1 MDKLLKIIVLGFL
14 ALVVLSVL
22 GFFAFVGV
30 VTPTRVTMGPAPT
43 PTVLAGSAPANAAT
57 RDGVTVTASNLH
69 QISGGAYSRPPAG
82 QQYIVVTIELTNQG
96 THSARY
102 NALDFQLEDATDLVR
117 HDADL
122 VATRLFPS
130 PLSNG
135 TGTIVAGETLA
146 GTIVFRVPATEHRF
160 SLLWTPTVPVPITR

>member
-122 VATRLFPS
+122 VATHLFPTA
-130 PLSNG
+130 LSSG
-135 TGTIVAGETLA
+135 SIVAGETLTGA
-146 GTIVFRVPATEHRF
+146 IVFRVPATEHRF
-160 SLLWTPTVPVPITR
+160 SLLWTPTVPIPISG

>member
-22 GFFAFVGV
+22 GLFAFVGV
-30 VTPTRVTMGPAPT
+30 VTPTRVTLGPAPS

-69 QISGGAYSRPPAG
+69 QISGGAYPRLPAG

-122 VATRLFPS
+122 VATHLFPTA
-130 PLSNG
+130 LSSG
-135 TGTIVAGETLA
+135 SIVAGETLA
-146 GTIVFRVPATEHRF
+146 GAIVFRVPATEHRF
-160 SLLWTPTVPVPITR
+160 SLLWTPTVSVPISG